1 MAAAAALPAGGGT
14 LLADDDTDAE
24 IKALRAQIQL
34 LDQRLHDLE
43 TKQRL
48 KEQQDAAAATA
59 TAPRVTVSDKGFA
72 LASADGASS
81 LRIGGLVQLDSR
93 LYFGDGGGV
102 YNNSFVLR
110 RARLIS
116 EGTLG
121 GIYSFQ
127 IIPELGGSTV
137 SLLDANFTIAPTS
150 AVQFKI
156 GRFKVPVGLELLQ
169 SDPATFFV
177 ERSLVTD
184 LVPNR
189 DLGVQVG
196 GTSGDG
202 RVTYAV
208 GVFNGVPDAA
218 NTSNA
223 DFDNDKDV
231 AGRVFAQPFKN
242 DKDSSWRGLGLGVA
256 GSLGRQKGPTAVTAG
271 YKTEGQQ
278 TIFKYNTS
286 VVADGQTWRI
296 SPQGY
301 YYLGPFGALGEY
313 AVSTVNVRPSAAGAK
328 TALQHESFQLLPFLL
343 SAVRSHRL
351 AGSIIFET
359 GATPVLR
366 NLQKSHHAVA
376 VLEQL
381 HFLPRRNKFQCVAF
395 RVAEH
400 KSSTGREQL
409 RQIWIVEELLRKRSG
424 TAVHIFFAVR
434 RVGKNQI
441 ELPPAFRELIH
452 HRKNV
457 LRPHFEFLFK
467 ASGARVVADE
477 FRVAMRFLNANRRG
491 RAAAQAIEAQR
502 AGTGKEFQHPCA
514 DDPRAERVEDRLFD
528 EVGCRADVE
537 SFRNLQNP
545 PSRIAAGDAH
555 VEKLTMKHTKHTK
568 QNALRISWF
577 ESIPPKN
584 RFATPCVSA
593 FRAANPC
600 YTGSHVSHAGFARQR
615 NRPAAVAAR
624 T

>member
-1 MAAAAALPAGGGT
+1 MNLNHRWLVGIMAAAAALPAGGGT

-48 KEQQDAAAATA
+48 KEQQDAAAAQ

-93 LYFGDGGGV
+93 LFFGDGGGV

-169 SDPATFFV
+169 SDSATFFV

-196 GTSGDG
+196 GASGDS
-202 RVTYAV
+202 RITFAV

-231 AGRVFAQPFKN
+231 VGRVFAQPFKN

-256 GSLGRQKGPTAVTAG
+256 GSFGRQKGPSAVTAG
-271 YKTEGQQ
+271 YKTDGQQ
-278 TIFKYNTS
+278 TLFKYNSS

-328 TALQHESFQLLPFLL
+328 TALQHRAWQFVTGYMLTGEDASFSSITPRRPFSWENGTWGAWQIVARYSNLKLDPKTFPLFASPTTNADGASAVGFGVNWYLNGVVRTSLDYFQTHFDNPVPLSATQILRQDEKVLISRFQL
-343 SAVRSHRL
+343 
-351 AGSIIFET
+351 
-359 GATPVLR
+359 
-366 NLQKSHHAVA
+366 
-376 VLEQL
+376 
-381 HFLPRRNKFQCVAF
+381 
-395 RVAEH
+395 
-400 KSSTGREQL
+400 
-409 RQIWIVEELLRKRSG
+409 
-424 TAVHIFFAVR
+424 
-434 RVGKNQI
+434 
-441 ELPPAFRELIH
+441 
-452 HRKNV
+452 
-457 LRPHFEFLFK
+457 
-467 ASGARVVADE
+467 
-477 FRVAMRFLNANRRG
+477 
-491 RAAAQAIEAQR
+491 
-502 AGTGKEFQHPCA
+502 
-514 DDPRAERVEDRLFD
+514 
-528 EVGCRADVE
+528 
-537 SFRNLQNP
+537 SF
-545 PSRIAAGDAH
+545 
-555 VEKLTMKHTKHTK
+555 
-568 QNALRISWF
+568 
-577 ESIPPKN
+577 
-584 RFATPCVSA
+584 
-593 FRAANPC
+593 
-600 YTGSHVSHAGFARQR
+600 
-615 NRPAAVAAR
+615 
-624 T
+624 